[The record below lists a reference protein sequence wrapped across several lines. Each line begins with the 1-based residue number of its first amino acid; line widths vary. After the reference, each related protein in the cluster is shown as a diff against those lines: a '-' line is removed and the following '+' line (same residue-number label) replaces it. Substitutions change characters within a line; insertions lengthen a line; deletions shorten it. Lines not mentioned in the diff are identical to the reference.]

1 MSKIKDYFS
10 GEKDERIRQGT
21 YKAEA
26 YAFRVLLVILGIGI
40 AIKFFLFNFSIGS
53 YVDELLAILISGGIY
68 FFVMRKEKIVEKK
81 KLGILM
87 TLFQAFCLTVLSGY
101 YHYHFGVLH
110 YKTRP
115 TNDFILFLFG
125 SFITY
130 LVALGIFNWFVNTYN
145 QSRQHKIDKEIE
157 DSE

>member
-1 MSKIKDYFS
+1 MAKKTSVFGK
-10 GEKDERIRQGT
+10 GHN
-21 YKAEA
+21 KAEA

-40 AIKFFLFNFSIGS
+40 AIKFFLFNFSIKS
-53 YVDELLAILISGGIY
+53 YVDGLLVILISGGMY
-68 FFVMRKEKIVEKK
+68 FFVIRKEKIVEKK
-81 KLGILM
+81 LGMLT

-101 YHYHFGVLH
+101 YHYHFGALH

-130 LVALGIFNWFVNTYN
+130 LVVLGILNWFVNTYN
-145 QSRQHKIDKEIE
+145 QSRQHKIDKEMDDFE
-157 DSE
+157 